1 MRSHGPPRGGD
12 HIEPVV
18 TETPTNRNLGSYHR
32 RRHRIAVAPHR
43 HQAVRSDLTDQ
54 SALGRIRHCGKWEQR
69 FGIGKFAH
77 CALSSPAGVAHRL
90 AESIEAVL
98 RLGQGVHHSGAPPTL
113 AQMATAGGSAEV
125 LWGWNSGQRSRTTD
139 IAAFGSPSLLG
150 LCGSDVLAG
159 RRRSPPRSVWPPPR
173 TKAGYGRCPQST
185 IVAIRTHPPPPGS
198 APEVSQHR
206 VDALHQ
212 VSLVEA

>member
-12 HIEPVV
+12 HIEPGV

-77 CALSSPAGVAHRL
+77 CALSSPAGVPHRL

-113 AQMATAGGSAEV
+113 AQIMDRLLCDAFAVRTSWRAGV
-125 LWGWNSGQRSRTTD
+125 D
-139 IAAFGSPSLLG
+139 PHPVVFGHPHERRLDTVGARKAPPSPSEHIRH
-150 LCGSDVLAG
+150 
-159 RRRSPPRSVWPPPR
+159 RRAVPPRCR
-173 TKAGYGRCPQST
+173 ST
-185 IVAIRTHPPPPGS
+185 ASMPSTR
-198 APEVSQHR
+198 
-206 VDALHQ
+206 
-212 VSLVEA
+212 